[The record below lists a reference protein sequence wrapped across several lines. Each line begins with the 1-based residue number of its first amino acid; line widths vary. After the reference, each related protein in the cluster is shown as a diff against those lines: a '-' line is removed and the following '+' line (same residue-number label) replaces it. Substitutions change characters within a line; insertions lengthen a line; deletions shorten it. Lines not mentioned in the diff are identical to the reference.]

1 VELRSAARRAA
12 DARRGRTPL
21 LLVAANYSPSSCAA
35 LRLAT
40 ELASTL
46 QASLVILR
54 VLPIETYAMS
64 PYPTGL
70 NDGSRVEI
78 ESQRLEAFLNRALA
92 ETGAL
97 PEHEMA
103 IAFGTSPHRVIA
115 EMAEK
120 YGADLIVMGAHRG
133 GIKHAFF
140 GSVSE
145 KTRRVARCPVLTAN
159 AEARSSLFGG

>member
-1 VELRSAARRAA
+1 MELRSAARRAA
-12 DARRGRTPL
+12 DARRGRAPL
-21 LLVAANYSPSSCAA
+21 LLVAANYSPSSYAA

-40 ELASTL
+40 QLASTL
-46 QASLVILR
+46 RARLVILR

-64 PYPTGL
+64 AYPTGRD
-70 NDGSRVEI
+70 DGIRVEI
-78 ESQRLEAFLNRALA
+78 ESRRLEAFLNRALGQ
-92 ETGAL
+92 TGAL

-133 GIKHAFF
+133 GIKRALF
-140 GSVSE
+140 GGVSD